1 MPVTIEPFQDDFEE
15 AVAGLIIPIQQDE
28 FGIAITYEEQPD
40 LRDVDGFYR
49 RGAGDFWVAL
59 TEDRIVVGT
68 IALIDIGNG
77 EGALRKMF
85 VHADHRGGRLGVAR
99 SLLDTLLNHARERG
113 LQSIYLGTT
122 AKFLAAHRF
131 YEKNGFVEVAAATLP
146 ESFPRMAQDTRFYRF
161 DLG

>member
-28 FGIAITYEEQPD
+28 FGIAITYDEQPD
-40 LRDVDGFYR
+40 LRNVDGFYR

-59 TEDRIVVGT
+59 TEDRAVVGT

-85 VHADHRGGRLGVAR
+85 VHADHRGGRPGIAK
-99 SLLDTLLNHARERG
+99 SLLDINGALMDF
-113 LQSIYLGTT
+113 SV
-122 AKFLAAHRF
+122 FL
-131 YEKNGFVEVAAATLP
+131 
-146 ESFPRMAQDTRFYRF
+146 PR
-161 DLG
+161 L